1 VIIVDYHMPHFNGLE
16 TIKMI
21 REELSL
27 TPEKQPVILLHSSSD
42 DIGIYEECKKLGVV
56 YNLTKP
62 VKSNELLH
70 YLKRIHNQPSAST
83 FAAENITVEQPVGL
97 VNNISPVIL
106 VVEDVVINMI
116 LITTLIRQMVPNAI
130 VYEARNGK
138 EALDQ
143 TISKN
148 PDLIIMD
155 IQMPVMSGIEATL
168 AIREIE
174 KGKGSRVPIV
184 ALTAGAIKG
193 EMERCFEA
201 GMDDFLTKPLDQ
213 NKLLRILG
221 KYLSFIAQF

>member
-1 VIIVDYHMPHFNGLE
+1 
-16 TIKMI
+16 
-21 REELSL
+21 
-27 TPEKQPVILLHSSSD
+27 
-42 DIGIYEECKKLGVV
+42 
-56 YNLTKP
+56 
-62 VKSNELLH
+62 
-70 YLKRIHNQPSAST
+70 
-83 FAAENITVEQPVGL
+83 
-97 VNNISPVIL
+97 
-106 VVEDVVINMI
+106 
-116 LITTLIRQMVPNAI
+116 
-130 VYEARNGK
+130 
-138 EALDQ
+138 
-143 TISKN
+143 
-148 PDLIIMD
+148 MD